1 MALQDRASQRR
12 ERQLITECPVCGED
26 LEGRNKRT
34 AQHFYTEHLPEDFGL
49 TPLGEIRED
58 TVEPLFDG
66 SDSVDT
72 PSAEGAP
79 SNEQL
84 VADGGTEG
92 GERA

>member
-58 TVEPLFDG
+58 TAEPLFD
-66 SDSVDT
+66 DPDT
-72 PSAEGAP
+72 VEAPTAE
-79 SNEQL
+79 SSQTSTQL
-84 VADGGTEG
+84 VTDGGIQEVSQ
-92 GERA
+92 R